1 MNQQPITLLLVLY
14 CLCTIV
20 TGVNSILI
28 HKKYIQKSTILMLV
42 FWLSII
48 ITTAFT
54 ALFQAEISQFSSQL
68 LMIIF
73 TYAATYIWFIE
84 DARELGI
91 VPSKALIAG
100 VITGASICIPYYLLR
115 YKGFK
120 RSLLSAGKFAG
131 LFVVTASLLG
141 VIQ

>member
-1 MNQQPITLLLVLY
+1 MY
-14 CLCTIV
+14 
-20 TGVNSILI
+20 
-28 HKKYIQKSTILMLV
+28 V
-42 FWLSII
+42 FWVSVVV
-48 ITTAFT
+48 TTAFT
-54 ALFQAEISQFSSQL
+54 ALLQTEINQFSSQL

-84 DARELGI
+84 DAKELGI
-91 VPSKALIAG
+91 IPSKALMIG
-100 VITGASICIPYYLLR
+100 VIAGASISIPYYLLR

-131 LFVVTASLLG
+131 LFAVSASLLG